1 MKTIGIPLTG
11 SKHLAHDIALQSGHT
26 NFLFLGSAM
35 NPEEHYHKKTHNN
48 NNGINEISRKKN
60 HLVAPFEIGIFH

>member
-35 NPEEHYHKKTHNN
+35 NPEEHYHKKHTIIIMESTKFH
-48 NNGINEISRKKN
+48 EKKIT
-60 HLVAPFEIGIFH
+60 L